1 MGFLFDL
8 PLILTG
14 PALIVMLVSVALA
27 GLGWFRKHRLPRL
40 RFGDYD
46 VEFGAAM
53 LASIMVFYALA
64 TALTAVQ
71 VWESYD
77 EVKEVNEHEASS
89 LAALYRNVSQY
100 PEPLR
105 GALREQIRAY
115 THQVIHES
123 WPLQRKGI
131 IPTRT
136 VQSLDQLQSLLVSF
150 EPTTEAEKGL
160 ALETLASYGR
170 MMEAHRMRLDSV
182 ERRLPGVLWLVI
194 VLGAF
199 ISLTSSFYFPVE
211 DVRVHRVQVGLLA
224 GFIGL
229 VIFMILALDRP
240 YRGDLGLKP
249 RPYEIL
255 YEHLMTH

>member
-1 MGFLFDL
+1 MVPSYAGGSIREGTPLYPAGGPWTEHSQLSSSNAYNAHAFEFAAHPGGPTAVGFLFDL
-8 PLILTG
+8 PLILAG

-105 GALREQIRAY
+105 GALREENRAY
-115 THQVIHES
+115 THQVIH
-123 WPLQRKGI
+123 
-131 IPTRT
+131 
-136 VQSLDQLQSLLVSF
+136 
-150 EPTTEAEKGL
+150 
-160 ALETLASYGR
+160 
-170 MMEAHRMRLDSV
+170 
-182 ERRLPGVLWLVI
+182 
-194 VLGAF
+194 
-199 ISLTSSFYFPVE
+199 
-211 DVRVHRVQVGLLA
+211 
-224 GFIGL
+224 
-229 VIFMILALDRP
+229 
-240 YRGDLGLKP
+240 
-249 RPYEIL
+249 
-255 YEHLMTH
+255 

>member
-14 PALIVMLVSVALA
+14 PALVAVLVGISLA
-27 GLGWFRKHRLPRL
+27 GLHWFRKHRLPRL
-40 RFGDYD
+40 RFGDTD

-71 VWESYD
+71 VWESYENVR
-77 EVKEVNEHEASS
+77 EVTEQEASS
-89 LAALYRNVSQY
+89 LAAFYRNVSQY

-105 GALREQIRAY
+105 SNLRERVREY

-123 WPLQRKGI
+123 WPVQRRGK
-131 IPTRT
+131 IPSQGVR
-136 VQSLDQLQSLLVSF
+136 SLDQLQSVLVGF
-150 EPTTEAEKGL
+150 EPTTEAQKGL

-170 MMEAHRMRLDSV
+170 MMEARRMRLDSV
-182 ERRLPGVLWLVI
+182 ERKLPGVLWVVI
-194 VLGAF
+194 VSGAF
-199 ISLTSSFYFPVE
+199 ISLISSFYFPVL
-211 DVRVHRVQVGLLA
+211 DAHVHRVQVGLLA

-229 VIFMILALDRP
+229 VIFMIFALDRP
-240 YRGDLGLKP
+240 YRGDLGLGP
-249 RPYEIL
+249 RPYEVL
-255 YEHLMTH
+255 YEQLMSK